1 MELKQLHYFV
11 TVIQEGTISAAARK
25 LNLTQPPLSAQM
37 KLLEQEVGCPL
48 FERGSRRIQL
58 TEAGR
63 MLYNRAVT
71 MLEYAD
77 ITRQELADY
86 LKGTSGTLRLG
97 VVSSVGSTHLVR
109 IVRDFHEIHPQ
120 IAFELMEA
128 NTYQLLEQLKAS
140 LLELAIVRTPFSDQ
154 GFTSCR
160 ILEEPMLAVGNRRF
174 FEAVPD
180 SSDGQSPFEM
190 PHDAAVL
197 SGAAATPDAAV
208 LSGAAAPYG
217 VTVSSGTAAT
227 PDTPVLSGAPT
238 PAFTA
243 AGIGG
248 AYPLL
253 PLTALSGKPLIIYR
267 RWEEVLFRRFQNAHI
282 TPKVFCKNDDARTSA
297 LWADAGLGV
306 AILPASTAGL
316 IHNPQTL
323 IYEIDDPGL
332 SSGICVISN
341 KDAWLSAIAK
351 TFLHYLNSSFRESSE
366 RIS

>member
-11 TVIQEGTISAAARK
+11 TVAQEGTISAAARK

-128 NTYQLLEQLKAS
+128 NTYQLLEQLKAN

-174 FEAVPD
+174 FEAGPD
-180 SSDGQSPFEM
+180 ASEEQSPFET
-190 PHDAAVL
+190 P
-197 SGAAATPDAAV
+197 PDAAV
-208 LSGAAAPYG
+208 FSGVAAPYG

-227 PDTPVLSGAPT
+227 PDTPILSRVPT

-243 AGIGG
+243 TGVG

-282 TPKVFCKNDDARTSA
+282 IPEVFCKNDDARTSA

-316 IHNPQTL
+316 IHDPQTL